1 MEGAEFKQRRER
13 LRLKQVQVA
22 QRLNVSTATVRNWE
36 TGVTPI
42 STAVEM
48 LWEVWEPRF
57 RQEDPTLGPV
67 TLIYTD
73 APMFVDPQGPR
84 RPLAMMQQE
93 PFLTNAAALAR
104 VCILAGSDGFHGP
117 LIMQPSGD
125 ILWNAVQLSRV
136 IDRSDTG
143 APTIANMLRAIAS
156 DVRDNSAVYVRT
168 GPRLPT
174 TDEIHARQAAIAAQ
188 ANRLDE
194 LADAD
199 QPTDKN
205 SLPSEDRLAKLR
217 ALGVRPPDHLVSGLA
232 AAYMTRERYAA
243 T

>member
-1 MEGAEFKQRRER
+1 MEGAEFRQKRER
-13 LRLKQVQVA
+13 LRLTQNQVA
-22 QRLNVSTATVRNWE
+22 QRLKVSAATVRNWE
-36 TGVTPI
+36 SGVTPI

-57 RQEDPTLGPV
+57 RQEDPTFGPL

-73 APMFVDPQGPR
+73 GPMFIDPQGPR

-104 VCILAGSDGFHGP
+104 VCLLAGHEGFNGP

-125 ILWNAVQLSRV
+125 ILWNAVQLARV
-136 IDRSDTG
+136 IDGSDPG
-143 APTIANMLRAIAS
+143 APTVANMLRAIAT
-156 DVRDNSAVYVRT
+156 DVRENSAAYVRF

-174 TDEIHARQAAIAAQ
+174 ADEIFARQAAIAAQ
-188 ANRLDE
+188 ADCLDE
-194 LADAD
+194 LAEAD
-199 QPTDKN
+199 QATNADHR
-205 SLPSEDRLAKLR
+205 SAEDRCNKLR

-232 AAYMTRERYAA
+232 AAYVARGMT
-243 T
+243 